1 MSYLNTLSPLI
12 SSLRFT
18 MTADDAHA
26 IKGGQQHLYIIRA
39 VLLRDKTRAEHL
51 LAAHIDAAKEF
62 ALELYFSPP
71 PRTTLTD
78 RPWESTFTQVV
89 DPFLRQVPPRVPD
102 SI

>member
-26 IKGGQQHLYIIRA
+26 IKGGQQHLYIIRT

-71 PRTTLTD
+71 PRATLTD

-89 DPFLRQVPPRVPD
+89 DPFLRQAPPPCAR
-102 SI
+102 